1 MTPRV
6 GLAVPG
12 VHGPAT
18 DIPDDAGSE
27 QGAPGWDIRLRL
39 AYR

>member
-12 VHGPAT
+12 VHGPVP

-27 QGAPGWDIRLRL
+27 QDAPGWDIGLCL